1 MEMAETKDKTEITTI
16 NVLTVL
22 LFSFGVVV

>member
-1 MEMAETKDKTEITTI
+1 MEMTETKDKTEITTI
-16 NVLTVL
+16 NALTVL